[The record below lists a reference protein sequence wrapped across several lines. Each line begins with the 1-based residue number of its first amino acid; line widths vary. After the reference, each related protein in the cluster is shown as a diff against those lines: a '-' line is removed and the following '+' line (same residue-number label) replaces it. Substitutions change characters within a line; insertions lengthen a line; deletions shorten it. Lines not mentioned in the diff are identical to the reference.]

1 MEVGAF
7 TKQQQYFRM
16 AGSDD
21 AKCELMQLGT
31 TSCVSIF
38 CPPDATHET
47 KSSRSLPSKFAHR
60 VVVMA

>member
-16 AGSDD
+16 ADD
-21 AKCELMQLGT
+21 AKCELMQLST

-60 VVVMA
+60 VMVTA